1 MTRVMAFG
9 TFDQFH
15 PGHLYFLQQA
25 RRHGD
30 ELVVVVAR
38 DQTVAAVKGHGP
50 HQSEE
55 QRISQLQLVDGV
67 DRAVLG
73 NRGDKYQVIRDFS
86 PNVICL
92 GYDQRAFIG
101 DLPHHFPHIK
111 IIRVPSFHPERYHS
125 STLRQA
131 SSAGTAPALSDR
143 R

>member
-25 RRHGD
+25 RRLGD

-38 DQTVAAVKGHGP
+38 DQTVATVKGHAP
-50 HQSEE
+50 LQSEE
-55 QRISQLQLVDGV
+55 QRLTQLQLVDGV

-73 NRGDKYQVIRDFS
+73 NLGDKYQVIRDFL
-86 PNVICL
+86 PDVICL

-101 DLPHHFPHIK
+101 DLPHYFPHIK
-111 IIRVPSFHPERYHS
+111 IVRVPSFHPERYHS
-125 STLRQA
+125 STMHQA
-131 SSAGTAPALSDR
+131 SSPGAGTIEAQR
-143 R
+143 